1 MPDTKVLHS
10 SKTLQG
16 VAGAPMSV
24 LGEMDVGFTIGKSKL
39 LHRVCVADK
48 INFPGDLLMG
58 MDFLRRLDMR
68 LVTSNKFSGAYLLL
82 GGVHFSVK
90 YTGEESLGCVS
101 VPSVEVAKERRAT
114 QTLRI
119 APVHVVHTEL
129 IGPQSGQFVSAAVA
143 RGLPESRAILDTK
156 PRRLTQGTCIGFA
169 EQVGVDQLVDVN
181 VNGSVTGKD
190 PRAKEDTVYTLLMK
204 YTDELSTGSCKVW
217 PADDEQDFGYSDS
230 EYFVFPATPAL
241 SGSSP
246 CSGDSVLPP
255 DKAEVNVVDSDF
267 HHIITTTNQ
276 LVCVRQWRLHQAT
289 KELIRSECD
298 TMLKQGVIE
307 PSTSSWVSPVVL
319 GLNHVTA
326 ADSYPLPR
334 TDKVIESLTGKL
346 WYTFQQMPF
355 GLSMAPTTFQ
365 RMMNVVL
372 SSVLG
377 RHMPA
382 YLDDVVVASKTFESH
397 LSNLTETLGLLDE
410 AGMKLNLAKCLFAK
424 HQIVPWF
431 CGKP

>member
-1 MPDTKVLHS
+1 MPDTKILHS

-58 MDFLRRLDMR
+58 MDFLHRLDMR

-143 RGLPESRAILDTK
+143 RGLPESRAILVEGTNPKFLVPRSISTVQGRRTSVWVVNPDAK
-156 PRRLTQGTCIGFA
+156 PRKLTQGTCIGFA
-169 EQVGVDQLVDVN
+169 EQVGVDQLVDVS
-181 VNGSVTGKD
+181 VNGSVTGKE
-190 PRAKEDTVYTLLMK
+190 PKLKEDTVSQPSLTGHVEKDFSPVAAEFSQPHFIDATTQVHTLDEID
-204 YTDELSTGSCKVW
+204 TDELAPGSSKVQ
-217 PADDEQDFGYSDS
+217 PADDEQVAECPSDTSDDDIELCNFSFDSLDEFYATQDFGYSDS

-241 SGSSP
+241 SGSSV

-255 DKAEVNVVDSDF
+255 DKAEVNIVDSDF
-267 HHIITTTNQ
+267 
-276 LVCVRQWRLHQAT
+276 V
-289 KELIRSECD
+289 SE
-298 TMLKQGVIE
+298 
-307 PSTSSWVSPVVL
+307 
-319 GLNHVTA
+319 
-326 ADSYPLPR
+326 
-334 TDKVIESLTGKL
+334 
-346 WYTFQQMPF
+346 
-355 GLSMAPTTFQ
+355 
-365 RMMNVVL
+365 
-372 SSVLG
+372 
-377 RHMPA
+377 
-382 YLDDVVVASKTFESH
+382 
-397 LSNLTETLGLLDE
+397 
-410 AGMKLNLAKCLFAK
+410 
-424 HQIVPWF
+424 
-431 CGKP
+431 